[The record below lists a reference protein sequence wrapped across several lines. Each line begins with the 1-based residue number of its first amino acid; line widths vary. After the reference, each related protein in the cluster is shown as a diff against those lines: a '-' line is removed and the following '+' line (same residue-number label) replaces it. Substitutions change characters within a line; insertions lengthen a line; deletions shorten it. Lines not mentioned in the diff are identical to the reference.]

1 MERFYDGDQ
10 EKLFSEAHVVSPFKT
25 PSKSQKVSL
34 CHLVLYLSVLFI
46 QYALFMSCLAL
57 IRFLYQC

>member
-25 PSKSQKVSL
+25 PSKSQRVSL
-34 CHLVLYLSVLFI
+34 YVALLYHKLYLPAVLI
-46 QYALFMSCLAL
+46 HVEVVDQWCW
-57 IRFLYQC
+57 C